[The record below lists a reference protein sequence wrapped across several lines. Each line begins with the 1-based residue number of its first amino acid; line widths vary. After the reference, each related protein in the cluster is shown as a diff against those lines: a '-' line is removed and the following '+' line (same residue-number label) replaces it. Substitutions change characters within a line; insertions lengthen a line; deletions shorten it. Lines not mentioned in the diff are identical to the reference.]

1 MAIETSPQCRRL
13 SGPHL
18 SLGAQQP
25 LDPHGPLYRKEFDQ
39 AALIRCFSLKMANR
53 TQLRAEPQQMDLV
66 HPAAVL
72 FELLGGLGSPASRP
86 SAALMG
92 RSEPRLAGSAPANQ
106 GRLFSA
112 GSCQRGQRVSNTVK
126 SLLGENSAE
135 RTPSCLTPSTTN
147 TPSE

>member
-92 RSEPRLAGSAPANQ
+92 RSEPVWPARPLQ
-106 GRLFSA
+106 T
-112 GSCQRGQRVSNTVK
+112 RGDYSQ
-126 SLLGENSAE
+126 LGPA
-135 RTPSCLTPSTTN
+135 
-147 TPSE
+147 SEDSVCPTR